1 MTPRRDGTDAPLR
14 VLQVGCGSISRS
26 WLEPLQGMADATVVG
41 FVDIDAAAA
50 REAARRYGDSAP
62 AGTDLQAMLPL
73 TRPDVVFDCTVPEAH
88 HDVTLAALEA
98 GCHVFGEKPMAE
110 SMPQAQAMVGA
121 AARYGRTYA
130 VMQNRR
136 FDPSIRALRAFLD
149 EGPIGRV
156 TTVHADFFIAPHFGG
171 FREAMRHVLL
181 RDMAIHTF
189 DAARFL
195 TREEP
200 EAVTCTSWN
209 PPGSWYAHGASAVA
223 TFEMTGGVAFTYRGS
238 WCAEGLATP
247 WEGHW
252 RIVGTRGSIV
262 WDGAEDLRCE
272 VVSKPGGL
280 LYEHERVPVPRLARS
295 DSRLWHAKA
304 VEAFVQSVRA
314 GTMPETVCSDNVR
327 SLAMVFAACDSADAQ
342 RRVAMRDGTSLTLDE

>member
-1 MTPRRDGTDAPLR
+1 MTREDGTDAPLR
-14 VLQVGCGSISRS
+14 IVQVGCGSISRL
-26 WLEPLQGMADATVVG
+26 WLEPLQGLADVTVAG

-50 REAARRYGDSAP
+50 REAAHTYGDHAP
-62 AGTDLQAMLPL
+62 AGTDLQAMLAL

-98 GCHVFGEKPMAE
+98 GCHVFGEKPMAGTLA
-110 SMPQAQAMVGA
+110 QAQAMIDA
-121 AARYGRTYA
+121 AARCGRTFA

-200 EAVTCTSWN
+200 EAVTCSSWN
-209 PPGSWYAHGASAVA
+209 PPGSWFAHGASAVA
-223 TFEMTGGVAFTYRGS
+223 TFELTGGVVFTYRGS

-252 RIVGTRGSIV
+252 RIVGTRGSVI
-262 WDGAEDLRCE
+262 WDGAEELRCE
-272 VVSKPGGL
+272 VVAKPGGL
-280 LYEHERVPVPRLARS
+280 LCEHERVPTPNLART
-295 DSRLWHAKA
+295 DSRLWHARA
-304 VEAFVQSVRA
+304 IEAFVRA
-314 GTMPETVCSDNVR
+314 IRGGVAPETVCTDNVR

-342 RRVAMRDGTSLTLDE
+342 RRVVVSAGASLALDE

>member
-1 MTPRRDGTDAPLR
+1 MDAPLR
-14 VLQVGCGSISRS
+14 VLQVGCGGISRL
-26 WLEPLQGMADATVVG
+26 WLEPLRGSSEATVVG
-41 FVDIDAAAA
+41 FVDIDASAA
-50 REAARRYGDSAP
+50 REAAARYGDDAS
-62 AGTDLQAMLPL
+62 AGTDLQAMLAL

-88 HDVTLAALEA
+88 YGVTLAALEA
-98 GCHVFGEKPMAE
+98 GCHVFGEKPMAGTLA
-110 SMPQAQAMVGA
+110 QAQAMVSA
-121 AARYGRTYA
+121 AERHGRTFA

-195 TREEP
+195 TRAEP

-223 TFEMTGGVAFTYRGS
+223 TFEMTGGVVFTYRGS

-247 WEGHW
+247 WEGQW
-252 RIVGTRGSIV
+252 RIVGTRGSVV
-262 WDGAEDLRCE
+262 WDGAEGLRCE
-272 VVSKPGGL
+272 VVAQPGGL
-280 LYEHERVPVPRLARS
+280 LSEHASVATPGLTRT
-295 DSRLWHAKA
+295 DSRSWHAA
-304 VEAFVQSVRA
+304 AIASFLRAIRA
-314 GTMPETVCSDNVR
+314 GVAPETVCSDNVR

-342 RRVAMRDGTSLTLDE
+342 RRVAVGPARGGQAGA